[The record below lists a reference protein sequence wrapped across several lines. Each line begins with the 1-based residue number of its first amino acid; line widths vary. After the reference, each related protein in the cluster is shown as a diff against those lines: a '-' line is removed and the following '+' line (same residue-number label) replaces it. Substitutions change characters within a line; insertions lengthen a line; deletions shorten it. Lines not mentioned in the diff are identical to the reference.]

1 MVYQFSEKNQIF
13 IALFAIVVLC
23 AGKLFKDYLFR
34 QGYVEGMANQ
44 NFISSVA
51 STVPLSR
58 PSSGT
63 TPFTIYF
70 RITMPRVDTVI
81 RVLLPNNIASDV
93 TLSASSA
100 DYTIGS
106 EDPATQIY
114 TAITLSGSNPVY
126 TAYTAPSGGNAAVP
140 RSISF
145 TATNSIASG
154 TIVRIG
160 VPGILSPKS
169 DAVNETFGP
178 FKIVIGSNDAA
189 ALADERSITITPNG
203 MGGAGAA
210 ATTSTSA
217 VEIQKAINGIR
228 TRLNAMATGDAGR
241 DELLQAQSALVT
253 VLAYTYGTVK
263 EAGKVF
269 NSDSL
274 YKAQQTAI
282 NFIAKEKAR
291 AASNASTLKE
301 DNSNKRRMAQVN
313 TYYTRNYEA
322 NIDVMKNIIFVSV
335 ALILLAVLRNKEL
348 LPSSISTLGVIFV
361 LTLGGI
367 VIGQQVFDIIRRN
380 DHDFDKYDWN
390 FNEKEYNDKQFIQQN
405 SDTMN
410 LSDMGMG
417 MAPCYGPG
425 CCDVGTT
432 WNPTA
437 KKCMPG
443 AGGSVSGTA
452 VWTPASPGS
461 LNGSLTIAFKVPGGV
476 PASTGTVTIT
486 LPSGLFS
493 ASAAL
498 TVPSGYTGTPVVSG
512 EFILTKD
519 SNGITASASAS
530 TTITIDGMSVSANAY
545 SMSKQLTVKTSKDI
559 NTVGINITGIQ

>member
-1 MVYQFSEKNQIF
+1 MVYQLSEKNQIF

-34 QGYVEGMANQ
+34 QGYVEGMS
-44 NFISSVA
+44 NFTTETSAQMRRSATSGTNVDAEVYLYFTLDKDLPSTGTITMGSEITGSGVA
-51 STVPLSR
+51 FTNSAYTATVE
-58 PSSGT
+58 SGT
-63 TPFTIYF
+63 TS
-70 RITMPRVDTVI
+70 
-81 RVLLPNNIASDV
+81 A
-93 TLSASSA
+93 TL
-100 DYTIGS
+100 
-106 EDPATQIY
+106 
-114 TAITLSGSNPVY
+114 
-126 TAYTAPSGGNAAVP
+126 APSG
-140 RSISF
+140 SITSAIF
-145 TATNSIASG
+145 TPSAKISAGSRIKIKITNIRISDGASSNVGASI
-154 TIVRIG
+154 R
-160 VPGILSPKS
+160 
-169 DAVNETFGP
+169 F
-178 FKIVIGSNDAA
+178 
-189 ALADERSITITPNG
+189 TITPGSESAASRDIKILPALASASIDYKAPTTATSVEIQAAINSINARL
-203 MGGAGAA
+203 GAGAITDA
-210 ATTSTSA
+210 ESTSLL
-217 VEIQKAINGIR
+217 KAR
-228 TRLNAMATGDAGR
+228 
-241 DELLQAQSALVT
+241 SALVT
-253 VLAYTYGTVK
+253 LLASTYGTIK
-263 EAGKVF
+263 EASQVF
-269 NSDSL
+269 ESGAL
-274 YKAQQTAI
+274 YDAQQTAI
-282 NFIAKEKAR
+282 DFIAKEKAR

-432 WNPTA
+432 WNPIA

-452 VWTPASPGS
+452 TWTPASQGS
-461 LNGSLTIAFKVPGGV
+461 LNGSLAIALKVPGGL
-476 PASTGTVTIT
+476 SKTGTADTVTIT
-486 LPSGLFS
+486 LPTGLFS
-493 ASAAL
+493 
-498 TVPSGYTGTPVVSG
+498 GTPVLSGSDYSGLPDVSG
-512 EFILTKD
+512 VVLTRTASD
-519 SNGITASASAS
+519 ITASASAN
-530 TTITIDGMSVSANAY
+530 TTITITGMTVSPNAY
-545 SMSKQLTVKTSKDI
+545 SISKTLKVKTSKDI
-559 NTVGINITGIQ
+559 NTVGIYITGIP